1 MHNDNDRITVSGR
14 LIKIA
19 TYNQEWFEDI
29 EDPESFIQ
37 ILKSNKV
44 KADIFT
50 FWQRLPD
57 TKPKHDYYYEWDNVA
72 ALNISN
78 FDHWWKKQIDAKT
91 RNVIRKAEKKG
102 VVIKIS
108 EFNDELVRG
117 IKNIFDETPIRQNKP
132 FWHYRKDFEII
143 KREMSDRL
151 DKAEWI
157 GAYLNNDLI
166 GFIKL
171 LYVGQYAMTTEI
183 LSMIAH
189 RDKAPTNALMAKAV
203 EICDQKKIPY
213 LVYAKWPRGT
223 LADFKRNNGFEKV
236 ELPRYYIP
244 LTLKGKAAL
253 KLNVHHG
260 VKGIMPEK
268 LMLRLIDLRTK
279 WYSKTTL
286 FCNNKGIS

>member
-1 MHNDNDRITVSGR
+1 MHSEIQKLKITGKFVR
-14 LIKIA
+14 VVN
-19 TYNQEWFEDI
+19 YDEEWFKDV
-29 EDPESFIQ
+29 EDPESFIE

-57 TKPKHDYYYEWDNVA
+57 TKPKYDYYMEWDNVA
-72 ALNISN
+72 ALRIST
-78 FDHWWKKQIDAKT
+78 FDHWWNKQIDAKT
-91 RNVIRKAEKKG
+91 RNMARKAEKKG
-102 VVIKIS
+102 VVIKTS
-108 EFNDELVRG
+108 DFNDKLVNG

-143 KREMSDRL
+143 KREMSDRF

-171 LYVGQYAMTTEI
+171 LYAGQYAMTTEI

-203 EICDQKKIPY
+203 EICDKKKIPY

-236 ELPRYYIP
+236 ALPRYYIP

-253 KLNVHHG
+253 QLNVHHG
-260 VKGIMPEK
+260 VKGIMPEQ

-279 WYSKTTL
+279 WYSKKL
-286 FCNNKGIS
+286 SSNQKQ